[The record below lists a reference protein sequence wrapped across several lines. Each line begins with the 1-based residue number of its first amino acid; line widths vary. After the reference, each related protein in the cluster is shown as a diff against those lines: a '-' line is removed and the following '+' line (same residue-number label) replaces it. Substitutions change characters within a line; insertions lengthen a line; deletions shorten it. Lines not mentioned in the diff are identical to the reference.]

1 VSTGVVTVVIPYHHA
16 RSTSGMLTRAVNSVE
31 AQTIPRSLI
40 LVEDRGGDGAAITR
54 QRGLEMVTT
63 EWVAFLDSDDEFLP
77 HHLERVMAC
86 ARETGADY
94 VYPWYEVVGGRDPMP
109 AHFGRPWDPAAP
121 RLTTIVVLVRTELAQ
136 QVGFIHPLTGQ
147 VGVDP
152 SSGEDW
158 HFVLGC
164 NALGAHIV
172 HLPERTWRWHHHGK
186 NTSGRPNRGD
196 AR

>member
-1 VSTGVVTVVIPYHHA
+1 MSGITVVTPVHPA
-16 RSTSGMLTRAVNSVE
+16 RQRNGMLARAEASVA
-31 AQTIPRSLI
+31 AQTLQPDRH
-40 LVEDRGGDGAAITR
+40 LVTVDEHQQGAAVTR
-54 QRGLEMVTT
+54 QRGLEQVDT

-77 HHLERVMAC
+77 HHLERAYAC
-86 ARETGADY
+86 AKETGADY
-94 VYPWYEVVGGRDPMP
+94 VYPWYEVVGGSDPMP
-109 AHFGRPWDPAAP
+109 KHFGRPWDPAAP

-136 QVGFIHPLTGQ
+136 QVGFTHPLSGE

-164 NALGAHIV
+164 NARGAHIV
-172 HLPERTWRWHHHGK
+172 HLPERTWLWHHHGK
-186 NTSGRPNRGD
+186 NSSGRPGRGD

>member
-1 VSTGVVTVVIPYHHA
+1 MTGVEASIVIPYHPA
-16 RSTSGMLTRAVNSVE
+16 RAANGMLDRAVDSAR
-31 AQTIPRSLI
+31 AQTVRHNLI
-40 LVEDRGGDGAAITR
+40 TVPDTEGAGAAATR
-54 QRGLEMVTT
+54 QRGLASVSTPWT
-63 EWVAFLDSDDEFLP
+63 AFLDSDDELLP
-77 HHLERVMAC
+77 HHLERLLAC
-86 ARETGADY
+86 AAETGADY

-109 AHFGRPWDPAAP
+109 GHFGRPWDPAAP
-121 RLTTIVVLVRTELAQ
+121 RLTTITVLVRTELAQ
-136 QVGFIHPLTGQ
+136 RVGFLHPLSGT

-172 HLPERTWRWHHHGK
+172 HLPERTWRWHHHSG
-186 NTSGRPNRGD
+186 NSSGRPDRGD